1 MEVARRG
8 FPRQPLRPSSGSLE
22 VAYAAEK
29 GQWEKVVEN
38 RDGVLRT
45 APITKAEITNDTEW

>member
-1 MEVARRG
+1 
-8 FPRQPLRPSSGSLE
+8 LE